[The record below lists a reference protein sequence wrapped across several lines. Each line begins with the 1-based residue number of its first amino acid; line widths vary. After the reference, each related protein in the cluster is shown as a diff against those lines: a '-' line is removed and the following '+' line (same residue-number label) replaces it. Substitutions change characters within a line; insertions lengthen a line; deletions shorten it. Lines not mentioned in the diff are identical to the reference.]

1 MGEGAEQVLEGARR
15 RLAVG
20 GLGGGRAGRELPTSC
35 TGRPQTPWST
45 STVPQA
51 IRFTLIHLLLSMF
64 APFSFQI
71 GFEDQ
76 SGYGSGAASDE
87 AGSQYEGSGTKS
99 GFPNYA
105 DRCGQGCQGEPVQE
119 VGGQEIKRHKIVS
132 LKTRRF
138 VAM

>member
-35 TGRPQTPWST
+35 TGRPRTPWST
-45 STVPQA
+45 SMVPQA
-51 IRFTLIHLLLSMF
+51 IRFTSIHPALHVCTF
-64 APFSFQI
+64 FFQI
-71 GFEDQ
+71 GSEEQ

-105 DRCGQGCQGEPVQE
+105 ERCGQGCQGEPVQE